1 VESQPLYF
9 LRLHVC
15 RRIVEIKDNVA
26 LVNLLHEKLLPAIRR
41 DFVEAWKFLQF
52 PLALIGN
59 IKSRRMLTLRSPN
72 TFRQIFRCG
81 LKAIE
86 DMGFPRRGQVARHGL
101 SGTGW
106 GNVLQQGVK
115 VSEDS

>member
-1 VESQPLYF
+1 
-9 LRLHVC
+9 
-15 RRIVEIKDNVA
+15 
-26 LVNLLHEKLLPAIRR
+26 
-41 DFVEAWKFLQF
+41 
-52 PLALIGN
+52 
-59 IKSRRMLTLRSPN
+59 
-72 TFRQIFRCG
+72 